1 MESEVLLLDNRKP
14 THQFS
19 SLIPHSQHPAQI
31 LSSLFSHDNKAHF
44 PKQRRAAL
52 AEWVW
57 HQNETIKQRSELC
70 DMIKEKTYAD
80 SEARKKPKTQ
90 KSSNTDNPNEKGR
103 GVIKNPEDSD
113 GSQVFELVPYLI
125 EKMVSTW
132 EKRDKRQTSL

>member
-1 MESEVLLLDNRKP
+1 MITRHTSPNKEGLHLLSERGTRMRQSN
-14 THQFS
+14 
-19 SLIPHSQHPAQI
+19 
-31 LSSLFSHDNKAHF
+31 
-44 PKQRRAAL
+44 
-52 AEWVW
+52 
-57 HQNETIKQRSELC
+57 RSELC

-125 EKMVSTW
+125 EKMVST
-132 EKRDKRQTSL
+132 